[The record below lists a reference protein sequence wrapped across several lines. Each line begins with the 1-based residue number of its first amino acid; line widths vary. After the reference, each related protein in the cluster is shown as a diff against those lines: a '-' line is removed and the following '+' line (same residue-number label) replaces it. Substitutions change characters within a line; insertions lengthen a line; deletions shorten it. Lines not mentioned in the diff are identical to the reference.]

1 VVLLKL
7 VIRSLERRYL
17 RPIGRGLK
25 RLDAWLP
32 FLPGSRV
39 ARLERRVEDLESL
52 VRELAGL
59 NYLRLAEAAGDDD
72 PAAA

>member
-1 VVLLKL
+1 MVPLKQ
-7 VIRSLERRYL
+7 VIRSLERRCL

-25 RLDAWLP
+25 RLGYRLP
-32 FLPGSRV
+32 FLPGSRT
-39 ARLERRVEDLESL
+39 ARLERRVEALESL

-59 NYLRLAEAAGDDD
+59 QYLRLAEAAGDDD

>member
-1 VVLLKL
+1 VPLKQ
-7 VIRSLERRYL
+7 VIRSLERSYL

-25 RLDAWLP
+25 RFGDRLP

-39 ARLERRVEDLESL
+39 ARLERRVEALESL

-59 NYLRLAEAAGDDD
+59 QYLRLTETAGDDD
-72 PAAA
+72 PVAI

>member
-1 VVLLKL
+1 MVPLKQ

-17 RPIGRGLK
+17 RPLGHGLK
-25 RLDAWLP
+25 RLGERLP

-39 ARLERRVEDLESL
+39 ARLERRVETLESL

-59 NYLRLAEAAGDDD
+59 QYLKLAEAAGDDD
-72 PAAA
+72 PAAV